1 MRKNVFFLLLL
12 LLLLL
17 TLSGCGDSIAPET
30 EKVSLTA
37 LQYELENQTLD
48 FDNMWFFQQIEEQTG
63 VHVDFDVVKH
73 SDWTNRVNLMFAS
86 GRYHDLILRGSLD
99 VEDYGVTQHVI
110 LPLDDYLEE
119 YMPTYFSRLP
129 IDNAGRTLPSS
140 DGKMYYVGFLL
151 SQGINTNGHFF
162 INKTWLDKL
171 GLSVPTTTEELTE
184 VLRAFKNGDPNG
196 NGLADEI
203 PYEATFADVNTGLYN
218 AFSACGIP
226 MNEFFVHLSADG
238 MPRPARYS
246 ASGL

>member
-30 EKVSLTA
+30 EKISLTA

-140 DGKMYYVGFLL
+140 DGKMYYVGFLPDDDGGADR
-151 SQGINTNGHFF
+151 S
-162 INKTWLDKL
+162 
-171 GLSVPTTTEELTE
+171 
-184 VLRAFKNGDPNG
+184 
-196 NGLADEI
+196 LARIQKRRSERQR
-203 PYEATFADVNTGLYN
+203 V
-218 AFSACGIP
+218 S
-226 MNEFFVHLSADG
+226 
-238 MPRPARYS
+238 
-246 ASGL
+246 

>member
-1 MRKNVFFLLLL
+1 MRKNAFFLLLL

-63 VHVDFDVVKH
+63 VHVDFDVVKL

-119 YMPTYFSRLP
+119 YMPTYFSRL
-129 IDNAGRTLPSS
+129 L
-140 DGKMYYVGFLL
+140 FLK
-151 SQGINTNGHFF
+151 SC
-162 INKTWLDKL
+162 
-171 GLSVPTTTEELTE
+171 
-184 VLRAFKNGDPNG
+184 R
-196 NGLADEI
+196 
-203 PYEATFADVNTGLYN
+203 
-218 AFSACGIP
+218 SA
-226 MNEFFVHLSADG
+226 V
-238 MPRPARYS
+238 
-246 ASGL
+246 

>member
-99 VEDYGVTQHVI
+99 VGIFAAFRVDAVEVGVVAI
-110 LPLDDYLEE
+110 LCEVRRRRDIGDLLPVGADLHLREE
-119 YMPTYFSRLP
+119 IIHKKIIGTAVHFTSRAMGEMPSIPFLCNILQTEARFSRRSRKSNQ
-129 IDNAGRTLPSS
+129 IR
-140 DGKMYYVGFLL
+140 
-151 SQGINTNGHFF
+151 
-162 INKTWLDKL
+162 
-171 GLSVPTTTEELTE
+171 
-184 VLRAFKNGDPNG
+184 
-196 NGLADEI
+196 
-203 PYEATFADVNTGLYN
+203 
-218 AFSACGIP
+218 
-226 MNEFFVHLSADG
+226 
-238 MPRPARYS
+238 
-246 ASGL
+246 